1 MGCLYRPTLKDL
13 EEAILG
19 YELMIARLEKQLV
32 RVDLDS
38 ASSTDALRLLEG
50 LQIELEKDLK
60 LRGELLDKKYEQSGE

>member
-1 MGCLYRPTLKDL
+1 MGCLYRPTLEDL

-19 YELMIARLEKQLV
+19 YELMIARLEHQLI
-32 RVDLDS
+32 RADMDS

-60 LRGELLDKKYEQSGE
+60 LRGELLDKKYEQLGE

>member
-1 MGCLYRPTLKDL
+1 MGRLYRPTLEDL
-13 EEAILG
+13 EEAIVG
-19 YELMIARLEKQLV
+19 YELMIARLEQQLI

-60 LRGELLDKKYEQSGE
+60 LRGELLNKKYEQSDE